1 MSTRI
6 RLLTRGALII
16 VVLAALGLAA
26 QLVLAQPPG
35 PQIDINE
42 TASDGAWID
51 APDVPVYNV
60 IPIQGRLTDGNGTP
74 IDGYRT
80 ITFTLYATSWDDI
93 PLCQDDDSVQVRN
106 GLFNAEMDWCDASDI
121 DGKRLYLGIEVE
133 GDDEMTPRES
143 IYPVPYAFSL
153 RPGAIISGSTSSA
166 ILQVDNYHSSG
177 RSVRAYAMAEEG
189 TNYAIVGGSRSP
201 DGYGGYFYNN
211 GGGRGLY
218 GQTDAATNNYGIY
231 TPDNFYSLN
240 YHTTGA
246 TMQVVQNGGATAL
259 ETGDVVVFS
268 GMGEPIEKGGE
279 PVILVAPATAANSP
293 AVAGV
298 VHSDYNIGGGG
309 EADSAIQPGEYLLVV
324 VRGPARVK
332 ADAVAGELAPGDL
345 VATGGTDGSAARA
358 AMVDLGGVGMAIPG
372 TVLGKALEPLKDGQ
386 GLIHIYV
393 TLQ

>member
-1 MSTRI
+1 
-6 RLLTRGALII
+6 
-16 VVLAALGLAA
+16 
-26 QLVLAQPPG
+26 
-35 PQIDINE
+35 
-42 TASDGAWID
+42 
-51 APDVPVYNV
+51 
-60 IPIQGRLTDGNGTP
+60 
-74 IDGYRT
+74 
-80 ITFTLYATSWDDI
+80 
-93 PLCQDDDSVQVRN
+93 
-106 GLFNAEMDWCDASDI
+106 MDWCDASDI

-177 RSVRAYAMAEEG
+177 RSIRAYAMAEEG

-268 GMGEPIEKGGE
+268 GHGRADREGRRARHPGRPCHGGE
-279 PVILVAPATAANSP
+279 QPRGSRRGPQRLQHRGRRRGGLRPSTPAA
-293 AVAGV
+293 
-298 VHSDYNIGGGG
+298 
-309 EADSAIQPGEYLLVV
+309 PGEYLLVV

-332 ADAVAGELAPGDL
+332 ADAVRGELAPGDL

-358 AMVDLGGVGMAIPG
+358 AMVDLGGDGDGDSRHRP
-372 TVLGKALEPLKDGQ
+372 GQ
-386 GLIHIYV
+386 GAGAAQGWTGADPHLRDAAV
-393 TLQ
+393 RRAR